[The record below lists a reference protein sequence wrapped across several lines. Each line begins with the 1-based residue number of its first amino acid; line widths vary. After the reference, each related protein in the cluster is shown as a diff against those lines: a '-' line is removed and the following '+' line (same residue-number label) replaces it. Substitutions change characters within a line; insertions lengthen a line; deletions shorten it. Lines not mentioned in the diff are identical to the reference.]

1 LHASKIAKSY
11 LCPVEK
17 VSNII
22 PYFIKQLNG
31 IVQEREIISL
41 AYISIDFLLGYNR
54 SDCIIHSDKDI
65 TSDVSGRLKQII
77 VELKTNKPIQQ
88 IIGETEFYGLKF
100 EVNDQTLIPRPE
112 TEELVQWILEHK
124 FTSALDIGTGSG
136 CIAIALRKNKSAEI
150 SAIDVSESAL
160 LVAKEN
166 AKINEVEIN
175 FLLQDI
181 LKTTTLPK
189 VDVIVSNPPYVLD
202 KEKEKMLANVL
213 DNEPHLALFVANNNP
228 LIFYKKI
235 AQLAFESLN
244 ENGKLF
250 FEINEQFGA
259 DTIAMLTE
267 IGFVN
272 IALKKDINDKDR
284 MVKATKK

>member
-1 LHASKIAKSY
+1 
-11 LCPVEK
+11 VEK

-31 IVQEREIISL
+31 IAQEREIISW

-54 SDCIIHSDKDI
+54 SDCIIHTDKDI
-65 TSDVSGRLKQII
+65 TSDISDKLNQII
-77 VELKTNKPIQQ
+77 ADLKTNKPIQH

-100 EVNDQTLIPRPE
+100 KVNEYTLIPRPE
-112 TEELVQWILEHK
+112 TEELVQWILQHE

-136 CIAIALRKNKSAEI
+136 CIPIALKKNKDAEI

-189 VDVIVSNPPYVLD
+189 VDVIISNPPYVLD
-202 KEKEKMLANVL
+202 KEKELMLANVL
-213 DNEPHLALFVANNNP
+213 DNEPHLALFVPDNNP
-228 LIFYKKI
+228 LLFYKKI
-235 AQLAFESLN
+235 ADIAFTSLPK
-244 ENGKLF
+244 NGLLF
-250 FEINEQFGA
+250 FEINERFGKE
-259 DTIAMLTE
+259 TVAMLSV
-267 IGFVN
+267 IGFVD
-272 IALKKDINDKDR
+272 IELKKDINDKDR
-284 MVKATKK
+284 MIKATKN